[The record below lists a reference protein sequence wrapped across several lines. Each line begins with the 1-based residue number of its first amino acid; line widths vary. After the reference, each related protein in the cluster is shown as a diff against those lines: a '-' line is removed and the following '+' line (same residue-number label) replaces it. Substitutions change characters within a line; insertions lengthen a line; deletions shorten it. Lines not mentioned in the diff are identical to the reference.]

1 MEEKKPEEAAKFKQ
15 MTGKDVKKEK
25 NKPETKKEKGNKV
38 GFAVGGIVVLIV
50 LIIVSALLILP
61 NTPEKTIDGML
72 NCLKNGDFEGVNK
85 YVNYEEIAKD
95 ASTFEDVKDDK
106 ELASLMFD
114 KLSWKVNKVT
124 KEKDK
129 ATVEVE
135 ITNKDFKKVITNYTQ
150 EALKIA
156 FSGQTFSDEE
166 QNNTLKEELKD
177 ESVGTKTVTAT
188 LNLNKEN
195 GKWKVQ
201 TEDTLISA
209 LLPGLEEAIN
219 SLNSIINE

>member
-15 MTGKDVKKEK
+15 MTGKDVKKGK

-95 ASTFEDVKDDK
+95 ASTFEDMKDDK

>member
-85 YVNYEEIAKD
+85 YVNYEEIA
-95 ASTFEDVKDDK
+95 
-106 ELASLMFD
+106 
-114 KLSWKVNKVT
+114 
-124 KEKDK
+124 
-129 ATVEVE
+129 
-135 ITNKDFKKVITNYTQ
+135 
-150 EALKIA
+150 
-156 FSGQTFSDEE
+156 
-166 QNNTLKEELKD
+166 
-177 ESVGTKTVTAT
+177 
-188 LNLNKEN
+188 
-195 GKWKVQ
+195 
-201 TEDTLISA
+201 
-209 LLPGLEEAIN
+209 
-219 SLNSIINE
+219 

>member
-15 MTGKDVKKEK
+15 MTRKDVKKEK

-95 ASTFEDVKDDK
+95 ASTFEDMKDDK

>member
-1 MEEKKPEEAAKFKQ
+1 MEEKKTEEAAKFKQ

-25 NKPETKKEKGNKV
+25 NKPEIKKEKGNKV

-95 ASTFEDVKDDK
+95 ASTFEDMKDDK

-177 ESVGTKTVTAT
+177 ESVGTKIVTAT

>member
-15 MTGKDVKKEK
+15 MTRKDVKKEK

-95 ASTFEDVKDDK
+95 ASTFEDMKDDK

-201 TEDTLISA
+201 TEDTLIRA

>member
-15 MTGKDVKKEK
+15 MNRKDVKKEK

-95 ASTFEDVKDDK
+95 ASTFEDMKDDK